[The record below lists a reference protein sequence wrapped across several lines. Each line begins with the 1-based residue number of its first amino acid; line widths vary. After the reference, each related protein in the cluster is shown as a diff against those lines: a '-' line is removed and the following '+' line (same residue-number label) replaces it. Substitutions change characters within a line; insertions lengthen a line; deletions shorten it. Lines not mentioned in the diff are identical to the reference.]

1 MKKVENMKHEP
12 KATANALAMIGG
24 VWYVSCVLWVVV
36 SRSSYMGVM
45 STWFHGVDY
54 KALPTTTMTVSSILV
69 GLVSFIAFAW
79 LSGYFFAVA
88 YNKFIKK

>member
-1 MKKVENMKHEP
+1 MKHEP
-12 KATANALAMIGG
+12 KATATALALVAGA
-24 VWYVSCVLWVVV
+24 WYVLCVLWVVG

-54 KALPTTTMTVSSILV
+54 KALPNTTMTVSSILV
-69 GLVSFIAFAW
+69 GLVSFVSFAW
-79 LSGYFFAVA
+79 ISGYFFAVV